1 MSTSDG
7 MALMSSA
14 NWHKQVHSSE
24 SPAMRKPSITI
35 DGVGVSV
42 RSHLIVS

>member
-1 MSTSDG
+1 MHPG
-7 MALMSSA
+7 A
-14 NWHKQVHSSE
+14 NTFGTFKSFF
-24 SPAMRKPSITI
+24 PKPSLAQAIETM